1 MMRMK
6 MVSVLVGCSFLVT
19 GAVQAANVVF
29 TATGDCN
36 FSTAANW
43 DQVPVS
49 KDILRSVNG
58 TSASKP
64 ALVDPACSVDFGNAY
79 ISPSAAGTAVV
90 EVPSGAKLKA
100 VNLYVGHNL
109 QPIMGGQVTVR
120 TGGAL
125 AGQFGKIIIGA
136 KGKGLLTVEPGVDLF
151 WPGLDIGPS
160 GTLTVQFGADSV
172 ATLKCDSKKEGQNTL
187 DGLIQA
193 DLAQLKQAGDYVL
206 LDAAA
211 QQIGGALRLWL
222 ESQGGSFSGSG
233 DFTGTNFSV
242 LNGGNWSWTIKLDD
256 KNRDLVLIVIPA
268 ITVG

>member
-1 MMRMK
+1 
-6 MVSVLVGCSFLVT
+6 MVSVLAGCSFLIT
-19 GAVQAANVVF
+19 GAAQAANVVF
-29 TATGDCN
+29 TVSGDGK

-49 KDILRSVNG
+49 KDVLRSVNG
-58 TSASKP
+58 TSTSKP
-64 ALVDPACSVDFGNAY
+64 ALADPACSVDFGNAY

-109 QPIMGGQVTVR
+109 QPAMGGQVTVR

-151 WPGLDIGPS
+151 WPGLDIGS
-160 GTLTVQFGADSV
+160 AGTLTVQFGADSA
-172 ATLKCDSKKEGQNTL
+172 ATLKCDSKKDGRNTL
-187 DGLIQA
+187 DGLVQA

-206 LDAAA
+206 LDAAV
-211 QQIGGALRLWL
+211 QEIGGALRTWL
-222 ESQGGSFSGSG
+222 DAQGGSFSGSG
-233 DFTGTNFSV
+233 DYTGVNFSV
-242 LNGGNWSWTIKLDD
+242 LNGGRWSWTLKLDD
-256 KNRDLVLIVIPA
+256 KNRDMVLMVAPVK
-268 ITVG
+268 TVG